1 MGWGML
7 IGVVAGVLVLWL
19 ALIVALWL
27 VKGRHDLAALRGGL
41 RLLPDVLRLLKRLA
55 TDPSLPRGVRIRLW
69 ALLIY
74 LIMPIDLVPD
84 FIPVVGYLDDAIIIA
99 IALRSVIRRS
109 GEEAIRRHW
118 PGTADG
124 LAAVLRLAGE
134 TAPR

>member
-1 MGWGML
+1 MAWGML